1 MKMAV
6 VLVLLAACKGK
17 HDEPPKAAAGSN
29 TPAPAPIAWT
39 VDAACGKAIEKA
51 AAAPLDARPQI
62 LIDGCHVC
70 TPDWAPIVRWNTR
83 PQDGGPPRTAIEK
96 AMLDCHAYCDPN
108 AKQRFLGAL
117 DAARGTDMRTPWR
130 ELATVCNDQ
139 VSAQPDARF
148 MGGAYFA
155 LDRIARAVGVVGGSS
170 ATALAGIELPLP
182 AVSSSGVG
190 PVLPDFAGATPSTSP
205 YGITVLGDKVFVGEL
220 PRAHLG
226 KTGVKVA
233 FVDAGYP
240 GSEAEPAR
248 LGEALRYMVGD
259 DKDPSFTLLAP
270 YAMPAQDL
278 VPIVKTAVAV
288 APVYLAANA
297 VDVPEGWSLPAN
309 IPVPLSA
316 TGDSLVVTPEMT
328 VQQLAGALAQ
338 HKGSHVVLRSP

>member
-1 MKMAV
+1 MKWAL
-6 VLVLLAACKGK
+6 VLALLAACKGK
-17 HDEPPKAAAGSN
+17 HEDKPKPAEAPPVE
-29 TPAPAPIAWT
+29 APPWHI
-39 VDAACGKAIEKA
+39 DHACEQAIEKA

-70 TPDWAPIVRWNTR
+70 TPDWTPIVRWNTR
-83 PQDGGPPRTAIEK
+83 PQDGGPPRAAIEK

-130 ELATVCNDQ
+130 ELATVCKGD
-139 VSAQPDARF
+139 VSAAPDARF

-155 LDRIARAVGVVGGSS
+155 LDRIARAVGNAGGAS
-170 ATALAGIELPLP
+170 ATTLTTIELPLP
-182 AVSSSGVG
+182 AVSTSGVG
-190 PVLPDFAGATPSTSP
+190 PVLPDFDGATPTTSP
-205 YGITVLGDKVFVGEL
+205 YGITVLGDKVFVGEI
-220 PRAHLG
+220 PRAHLD

-233 FVDAGYP
+233 FFDAGYP
-240 GSEAEPAR
+240 GSEAAPAR

-278 VPIVKTAVAV
+278 LPILKTAVQV

-297 VDVPEGWSLPAN
+297 AGAPEGWSLPAN
-309 IPVPLSA
+309 IPVPFAA
-316 TGDSLVVTPEMT
+316 TGDPLVVRPEMT

-338 HKGSHVVLRSP
+338 HKGSRVVLRSP

>member
-1 MKMAV
+1 MKLAV

-17 HDEPPKAAAGSN
+17 HDEPPKPAAGSDK
-29 TPAPAPIAWT
+29 PAPVPWT
-39 VDAACGKAIEKA
+39 VDAACDAAIEKA

-70 TPDWAPIVRWNTR
+70 TADWAPIVRWNTR
-83 PQDGGPPRTAIEK
+83 PQDGGPPRSAIEK

-117 DAARGTDMRTPWR
+117 DAARGTDTRTPWR
-130 ELATVCNDQ
+130 ELATVCKDQ
-139 VSAQPDARF
+139 VSAVPDARF

-155 LDRIARAVGVVGGSS
+155 LDRIARAVGLAGGDS
-170 ATALAGIELPLP
+170 AAALTALEVPLP
-182 AVSSSGVG
+182 AVSASGVG
-190 PVLPDFAGATPSTSP
+190 PVLPDFPGATPTSSP
-205 YGITVLGDKVFVGEL
+205 YAITVLGDKVFVGEM

-226 KTGVKVA
+226 KTGVRVA

-240 GSEAEPAR
+240 GSEAEPKR
-248 LGEALRYMVGD
+248 LAEALRYMVGD

-270 YAMPAQDL
+270 FAMPAQNL
-278 VPIVKTAVAV
+278 VPILKTAVSV

-297 VDVPEGWSLPAN
+297 ETAPEGWSLPAN
-309 IPVPLSA
+309 IPVPFA
-316 TGDSLVVTPEMT
+316 ETGDPVTVTAEMT

-338 HKGSHVVLRSP
+338 HKGSRVVLRSP